1 MATTVVLH
9 HVKDY
14 QAWRKVY
21 VSVATIQRDGGV
33 TAESVY
39 QAKGDPNN
47 VLVLH
52 RFATMAAAEA
62 FFASLG
68 PAIEDVLRTY
78 NDAFGT
84 RILSCLQDADEYI
97 IAEQSADGVRSKC
110 KIKLL
115 PFDPKTP
122 DIPARL
128 SINRTVKGKS
138 VPDESQTLE
147 FDQNSRGDIEVQ
159 RLGFEREAVV
169 QEILKP
175 WLESL

>member
-1 MATTVVLH
+1 MSNSSEWVRRIVMM
-9 HVKDY
+9 
-14 QAWRKVY
+14 RKERE
-21 VSVATIQRDGGV
+21 AQRNRDLRRLEDIS
-33 TAESVY
+33 T
-39 QAKGDPNN
+39 
-47 VLVLH
+47 
-52 RFATMAAAEA
+52 AAEV
-62 FFASLG
+62 FFTSLG

-78 NDAFGT
+78 NEAFGT

-115 PFDPKTP
+115 PFDSKTP

-128 SINRTVKGKS
+128 AINRTVKGKS

-159 RLGFEREAVV
+159 RLGCERDAVV